1 MDTIKEL
8 FYGNIHPFE
17 RDVPKDSEGDKLAK
31 LTIRHENA
39 LRATLNESEAEILEK
54 YKDAMTELGYMV
66 VRDVESTVKIHISE
80 ISFLIVGSTSVSLY
94 GKQVFFRC

>member
-1 MDTIKEL
+1 MDTIREL

-39 LRATLNESEAEILEK
+39 LKATLNESEVEILEK
-54 YKDAMTELGYMV
+54 YKDAMTELSCLSECEGFINGFRLGVWLMA
-66 VRDVESTVKIHISE
+66 ESI
-80 ISFLIVGSTSVSLY
+80 Y
-94 GKQVFFRC
+94 GRE

>member
-1 MDTIKEL
+1 MDTIREL

-39 LRATLNESEAEILEK
+39 LRATLNESEVEILEK
-54 YKDAMTELGYMV
+54 YKDAMTELSCLSECEGFINGFRLG
-66 VRDVESTVKIHISE
+66 VRLMAESI
-80 ISFLIVGSTSVSLY
+80 Y
-94 GKQVFFRC
+94 GRE

>member
-39 LRATLNESEAEILEK
+39 LKATLNESEAELLEK
-54 YKDAMTELGYMV
+54 YKDAMTELSCLSECEGFINGFRIG
-66 VRDVESTVKIHISE
+66 VRLMAESLCGGE
-80 ISFLIVGSTSVSLY
+80 
-94 GKQVFFRC
+94 

>member
-1 MDTIKEL
+1 MDTIREL

-39 LRATLNESEAEILEK
+39 LKATLNESEAELLEK
-54 YKDAMTELGYMV
+54 YKDAMTELSCLSECEGFINGFRLG
-66 VRDVESTVKIHISE
+66 VRLMAE
-80 ISFLIVGSTSVSLY
+80 SLY
-94 GKQVFFRC
+94 GGE

>member
-1 MDTIKEL
+1 MDTIREL

-39 LRATLNESEAEILEK
+39 LKATLNESEAELLEK
-54 YKDAMTELGYMV
+54 YKDAMTELSCLSECEGFINGFRLG
-66 VRDVESTVKIHISE
+66 VRLMAESLA
-80 ISFLIVGSTSVSLY
+80 LIT
-94 GKQVFFRC
+94 

>member
-39 LRATLNESEAEILEK
+39 LRATLNESEVEILEK
-54 YKDAMTELGYMV
+54 YKDAMTELSCLSECEGFINGFRLG
-66 VRDVESTVKIHISE
+66 VRLMAESI
-80 ISFLIVGSTSVSLY
+80 Y
-94 GKQVFFRC
+94 GRE

>member
-31 LTIRHENA
+31 LTIRYETSIKT
-39 LRATLNESEAEILEK
+39 TLNESEAEILEK
-54 YKDAMTELGYMV
+54 YKDAMTELSCLSECEGFINGFRIG
-66 VRDVESTVKIHISE
+66 VRLMAES
-80 ISFLIVGSTSVSLY
+80 FY
-94 GKQVFFRC
+94 GRE

>member
-94 GKQVFFRC
+94 

>member
-17 RDVPKDSEGDKLAK
+17 RDVSKGSEGDKLVK

-39 LRATLNESEAEILEK
+39 LRETLNENKAEIFEK
-54 YKDAMTELGYMV
+54 YKDAMTELSCLSECEGFINGFRLG
-66 VRDVESTVKIHISE
+66 VRLMVES
-80 ISFLIVGSTSVSLY
+80 FY
-94 GKQVFFRC
+94 GRE